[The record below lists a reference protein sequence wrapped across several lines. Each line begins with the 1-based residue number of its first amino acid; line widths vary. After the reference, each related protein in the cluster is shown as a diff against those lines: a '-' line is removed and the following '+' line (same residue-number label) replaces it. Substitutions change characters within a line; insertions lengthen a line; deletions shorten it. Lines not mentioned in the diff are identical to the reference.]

1 MWVFP
6 LAAAMVSGIFGWIL
20 LRQWWTRRRPHQIA
34 WAVALAMFGTA
45 SLAAAAGLLVG
56 WSGGWFRTYYLF
68 GAVINVP
75 VLGLGTT
82 YLLASRRWANV
93 AAVVVVG
100 FSALAI
106 VVVFSTSLLPRAGA
120 ELAGHDIPHGSAVMP
135 VAVRTMARYYSFV
148 GFVVVVGGAL
158 WSSRRLRRQGAEH
171 LRAIAT
177 ANLWIAAGTLVVAL
191 GSGFASYGEGW
202 PFSIGLLAGVSL
214 MFWGFLRTQVDGAS
228 ERHQV
233 PESLLR
239 EGWYLMSTT
248 GLEREL
254 AQFRHP
260 QGEHRSSGV
269 VPLSIEEALAF
280 KHAGNMPDA
289 DGRWLRLVLHVG
301 DTTALEDLNERRLL
315 FEPDLHEPSDWR
327 QPGSKPV
334 NVVPLRSSPVGPP
347 VAPKPWWEEPG
358 IRELEEEWREK
369 GTVAG
374 LPVPEE
380 YRGFVFKTVLALQA
394 AGDPVTAERVAD
406 SIQRWLSPADAARIR
421 AALLDPS

>member
-6 LAAAMVSGIFGWIL
+6 LAAAVVSGIFGWIL

-56 WSGGWFRTYYLF
+56 WNSGWFRTYYLF

-75 VLGLGTT
+75 VLGLGTS
-82 YLLASRRWANV
+82 YLLAPRRWANIT
-93 AAVVVVG
+93 AVVVVG

-135 VAVRTMARYYSFV
+135 DSVRMMARYYSFV

-158 WSSRRLRRQGAEH
+158 WSSLRLRRQGAEH
-171 LRAIAT
+171 LRGIAK
-177 ANLWIAAGTLVVAL
+177 ANLLIAAGTFVVAL
-191 GSGFASYGEGW
+191 GSGFAFYGEGW

-214 MFWGFLRTQVDGAS
+214 MFWGFLKSRVDGS
-228 ERHQV
+228 PKRTPV
-233 PESLLR
+233 PGSLLN

-248 GLEREL
+248 DLEREL
-254 AQFRHP
+254 ARFRRP
-260 QGEHRSSGV
+260 QSDHRSSGV
-269 VPLSIEEALAF
+269 VPLGIEEALAF
-280 KHAGNMPDA
+280 KHAGNMPDG

-301 DTTALEDLNERRLL
+301 DVTPLEDLNERRLL
-315 FEPDLHEPSDWR
+315 FEPDLHEAPDWR
-327 QPGSKPV
+327 RQGSKPV
-334 NVVPLRSSPVGPP
+334 NVVPLRSSPVEFPA
-347 VAPKPWWEEPG
+347 APKPWWEESV

-394 AGDPVTAERVAD
+394 AGDPVTAEGVAD